1 MIYCFDTYYTEEFAN
16 TAVVGIQNWHDT
28 ESSFEFSE
36 KTTEIQEYES
46 GSFYKRE
53 LPCLLSIIKK
63 IPLNAEQDILVI
75 DGYVILSDDGKP
87 GLGGYLFEELGEKY
101 PVIGIA
107 KNDFVSLQKNKSSV
121 LRGESKHPL
130 YVTSL
135 GMSLEEATMNVSKM
149 HGEFRIPTILKLV
162 DQRSRLI

>member
-16 TAVVGIQNWHDT
+16 TAVVGIQNWHDA
-28 ESSFEFSE
+28 EPSYELSE
-36 KTTEIQEYES
+36 KTTEIEEYES

-63 IPLNAEQDILVI
+63 IPLNTEKDILVI

-87 GLGGYLFEELGEKY
+87 GLGGYLFEELAEKC

-107 KNDFVSLQKNKSSV
+107 KNDFLSLQKKKFSV

-135 GMSLEEATMNVSKM
+135 GISLEEATENVSKM
-149 HGEFRIPTILKLV
+149 QGKFRIPTILKLV